1 MIDTAALHG
10 RCILASSE
18 SLTHWGLQSLLSK
31 SWGFAHIE
39 EAMLSE
45 QPALVMVLVKDMSK
59 AS

>member
-1 MIDTAALHG
+1 MMIDTAALHG

-18 SLTHWGLQSLLSK
+18 SLTHWGLLSK

-39 EAMLSE
+39 EAVLSE